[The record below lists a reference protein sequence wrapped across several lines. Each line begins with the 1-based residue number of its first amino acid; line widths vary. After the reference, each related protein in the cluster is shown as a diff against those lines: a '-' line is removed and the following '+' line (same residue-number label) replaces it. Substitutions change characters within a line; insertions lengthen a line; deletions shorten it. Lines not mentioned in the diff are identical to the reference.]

1 LHRSLVAAGV
11 DSHFLTLESRD
22 FHPREGENVI
32 KRGPLKKFLS
42 KLTALLSNKLFQS
55 TYFTLFS
62 SSVITSSKLSRL
74 GFHKDVVLH
83 LHNSFNFVSTRQL
96 SRLLENG
103 YRMIVTLH
111 DQRFFTGGCHYS
123 LKCDGFTMECKKCPL
138 LPNVSFNFLVRKNHK
153 SMADLI
159 ARYNSQILF
168 LAPSKW
174 IFMEAKRSSILKYS
188 RIQFQPNLHTEFE
201 LEFNQVSKSLGKL
214 SRERGD
220 FIVGVASMDSSSP
233 LKGSD
238 LVLQVMD
245 TLGTDRRH
253 FQIKQL
259 SQCPQT
265 REGRIGFWREI
276 DCLLVLSRGDN
287 SPNVI
292 HEAKIAG
299 VPVIGTDVGGIPELL
314 NQNFDF
320 VFNHDSNLIENVSH
334 AIAQISQKST
344 AIPQKINLRY
354 KSPDSRGSIEGFL
367 KIYTDSH

>member
-1 LHRSLVAAGV
+1 MHRSLVAAGV
-11 DSHFLTLESRD
+11 NSHFLTLESRD
-22 FHPREGENVI
+22 FQPREGEYVI
-32 KRGPLKKFLS
+32 ERGPLKKFLS
-42 KLTALLSNKLFQS
+42 KSTALLSNKLFQS
-55 TYFTLFS
+55 TYFTLLT

-74 GFHKDVVLH
+74 GFHNDVVLH
-83 LHNSFNFVSTRQL
+83 LHNTFNLVSTRQL

-123 LKCDGFTMECKKCPL
+123 LKCDGFTLECKKCPL
-138 LPNVSFNFLVRKNHK
+138 LPNVSLNFLIRKNHK

-174 IFMEAKRSSILKYS
+174 IFMEAKRSSILRYS
-188 RIQFQPNLHTEFE
+188 KIHFQPNLHTEFE
-201 LEFNQVSKSLGKL
+201 LEFDQISNSLGKPGHD
-214 SRERGD
+214 RGD
-220 FIVGVASMDSSSP
+220 FVVGVASMDSLSP

-238 LVLQVMD
+238 LVLRVMD
-245 TLGTDRRH
+245 TLGTGRHH

-265 REGRIGFWREI
+265 IEGRIRFWSEI

-299 VPVIGTDVGGIPELL
+299 VPVIGTNVGGIPELL

-320 VFNHDSNLIENVSH
+320 VFNHDSNLIENVSR
-334 AIAQISQKST
+334 AIIQISQKSS
-344 AIPQKINLRY
+344 AIPREVSLRY
-354 KSPDSRGSIEGFL
+354 KSSDSRGSIEGFL
-367 KIYTDSH
+367 KIYANSD